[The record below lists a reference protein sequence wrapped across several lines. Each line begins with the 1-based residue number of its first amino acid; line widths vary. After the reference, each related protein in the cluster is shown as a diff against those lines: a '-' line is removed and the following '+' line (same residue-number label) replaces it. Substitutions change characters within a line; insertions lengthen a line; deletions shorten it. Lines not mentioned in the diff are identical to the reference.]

1 MLGVKHEV
9 WVVALI
15 CEERGNSC
23 GAARSVVVCE
33 LSEGEEAQPV
43 VLLVVAV
50 DVEVLFQSL
59 VSVLGLSVTFQVI
72 SQGEVQLHVQGGAK
86 GPEEMG
92 HEFQPTVGSDMR
104 RDTMLGEYVEDE
116 ELHKVTGD
124 NSVMHRNEQQLFG
137 QLVNND

>member
-1 MLGVKHEV
+1 MLGVKREV
-9 WVVALI
+9 RVVALV
-15 CEERGNSC
+15 CEEWGNSH
-23 GAARSVVVCE
+23 GAARCVVVCE
-33 LSEGEEAQPV
+33 LSKREEARPI

-92 HEFQPTVGSDMR
+92 HEFQPMVRSD
-104 RDTMLGEYVEDE
+104 V
-116 ELHKVTGD
+116 
-124 NSVMHRNEQQLFG
+124 
-137 QLVNND
+137 